1 MLDKIDDTCYNGG
14 ISLAEVIS
22 VVDLSYILVS
32 LILCFQIGM
41 KLFFVENSFS
51 LSEKGGSKMMPAI
64 PTDYSKLN
72 ALTEK
77 LGVIWEMS
85 PDSSPDSR
93 QATIVLKAKPSG
105 ARPCERTSNPLDV
118 ANTVDLLTFL
128 FDVGL
133 LTDVGQPAILQRLE
147 NLEKECSSGSADTV
161 SATITLEERVT
172 ALNKRAQ
179 RIGNGVIF
187 YGQGVAYN
195 RNRRKNPQAGRW
207 RVMFTMDDMPP
218 VYRKREHRQG
228 CWFFSEDEL
237 DLLEELIAHD
247 EGLYSEYCSD

>member
-1 MLDKIDDTCYNGG
+1 
-14 ISLAEVIS
+14 
-22 VVDLSYILVS
+22 
-32 LILCFQIGM
+32 
-41 KLFFVENSFS
+41 
-51 LSEKGGSKMMPAI
+51 MMPAI
-64 PTDYSKLN
+64 PADYGKLN
-72 ALTEK
+72 ILTEK

-85 PDSSPDSR
+85 PDSSLDLE
-93 QATIVLKAKPSG
+93 QATVVLKAKPSE
-105 ARPCERTSNPLDV
+105 ARPYERTSSPLSV

-147 NLEKECSSGSADTV
+147 NLEKALQERSSGSTDTA
-161 SATITLEERVT
+161 SATMTLKERVA

-207 RVMFTMDDMPP
+207 QVMFTMDDMPP
-218 VYRKREHRQG
+218 VHRKREHRSG
-228 CWFFSEDEL
+228 RWLFLEYEL
-237 DLLEELIAHD
+237 DLLEELITHD
-247 EGLYSEYCSD
+247 EELYSKYCSD

>member
-1 MLDKIDDTCYNGG
+1 M
-14 ISLAEVIS
+14 
-22 VVDLSYILVS
+22 
-32 LILCFQIGM
+32 Q
-41 KLFFVENSFS
+41 
-51 LSEKGGSKMMPAI
+51 AI
-64 PTDYSKLN
+64 PTDYGKLN
-72 ALTEK
+72 VLTEK

-85 PDSSPDSR
+85 PDSSLDLK
-93 QATIVLKAKPSG
+93 QATITLKAKLSE
-105 ARPCERTSNPLDV
+105 ARPYERTSGPLSV

-147 NLEKECSSGSADTV
+147 NLEKALQERSSGSTDTV
-161 SATITLEERVT
+161 SATTTLEERVV

-179 RIGNGVIF
+179 KISNGVIF
-187 YGQGVAYN
+187 YGQKVAYN

-207 RVMFTMDDMPP
+207 QVMFTMDDMPP

-228 CWFFSEDEL
+228 RWFFSEDEL

-247 EGLYSEYCSD
+247 EELYSKYCSD